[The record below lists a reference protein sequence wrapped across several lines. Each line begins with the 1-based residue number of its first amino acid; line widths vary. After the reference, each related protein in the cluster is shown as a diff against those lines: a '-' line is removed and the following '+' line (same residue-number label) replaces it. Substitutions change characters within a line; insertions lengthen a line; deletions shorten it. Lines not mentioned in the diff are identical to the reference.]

1 MQCYVQVF
9 YLRKMYF
16 TLLADWLPEKH
27 TNMEEKLC
35 TPTPSLIAYT
45 REKVNHRKDYLFRVA
60 QIPTGQLL
68 RQTVRTTLEAK
79 HLPMVIYTYY
89 TMQQRLEQLCLLA
102 LGTLWCLSMA
112 RRMRVICTVMV
123 GCIFPFS

>member
-27 TNMEEKLC
+27 TNMVEKLC
-35 TPTPSLIAYT
+35 TPTHSLIACI

-60 QIPTGQLL
+60 QIPTGQVLK
-68 RQTVRTTLEAK
+68 QTVRTTLEAK
-79 HLPMVIYTYY
+79 HLPMVIYTYN
-89 TMQQRLEQLCLLA
+89 TMRLRLEQLCLLA
-102 LGTLWCLSMA
+102 LATPWCLSMA
-112 RRMRVICTVMV
+112 HRMRVTCTVMV
-123 GCIFPFS
+123 GCIFPFN